1 MTGSRDFPRVTGSRD
16 FPRVSSGSR
25 SFPRVSFRFRLALF
39 GAALVA
45 ATVLAFGWLVYT
57 LVANSQA
64 TTQDDALKQRASD
77 ALGLIAKAPVTELTG
92 SAGASLSGAEDLQHR
107 TDIFVEVLTSSG
119 AIISSTGRIGDAAP
133 VVPASVLTTAAVR
146 GSRLAS
152 IDLPGGPQLRMY
164 ATDWTRSD
172 LGLRGYVIAGQPTSV
187 QTTNR
192 KGLLGFLVISS
203 IPTLLAAL
211 VAGWLISGRALRPLK
226 TVADTADS
234 IARTHDLKRRLP
246 PGSRKDEIGLLSAS
260 FNRMLEQVEAANQ
273 QLAVALEA
281 QRRFVA
287 DASHELRTPLT
298 TIRGNAGLLAYGP
311 EVTDDIRAAAARDIA
326 TESERMSRLVEHLL
340 TLAQADA
347 GQHLVLGPVA
357 LRPLIESVCRQAQ
370 TMHPDRTFRSVGLT
384 DANVRA
390 DQDAITQLLWILVD
404 NAVKFTKPGGAVEL
418 GLHRQDSVALLT
430 VADDGTGIPPGD
442 LDRIFE
448 RFYQAS
454 EARTNTGAGL
464 GLSIARWI
472 VEEHH
477 GTVTARNNDG
487 PGTAFTVTLPL
498 AA

>member
-1 MTGSRDFPRVTGSRD
+1 
-16 FPRVSSGSR
+16 
-25 SFPRVSFRFRLALF
+25 VSFRLRLALF

-45 ATVLAFGWLVYT
+45 ATLLAFGWLVYT
-57 LVANSQA
+57 LVTNNQG
-64 TTQDDALKQRASD
+64 TTQDDALKQRAAD
-77 ALGLIAKAPVTELTG
+77 AVGLIAGAPAGELNG
-92 SAGASLSGAEDLQHR
+92 SALPSLSGAEDLQHR
-107 TDIFVEVLTSSG
+107 TDVFVEVLTTSG
-119 AIISSTGRIGDAAP
+119 AVISSTGRVGRAAP
-133 VVPASVLTTAAVR
+133 AVPTSLLTAAGEHGGALASVDV
-146 GSRLAS
+146 
-152 IDLPGGPQLRMY
+152 PGTPQLRLF
-164 ATDWTRSD
+164 ATAWTRPD
-172 LGLRGYVIAGQPTSV
+172 LGLRGYVVAGQPTSV

-192 KGLLGFLVISS
+192 QGIFGFLIVSS

-211 VAGWLISGRALRPLK
+211 VAGWLITGRALRPLK

-234 IARTHDLKRRLP
+234 IARTRDLKRRLP
-246 PGSRKDEIGLLSAS
+246 PGSRQDEIGLLSAS

-311 EVTDDIRAAAARDIA
+311 DVTDDVRAAAARDIA
-326 TESERMSRLVEHLL
+326 TESERMSRLVDHLL

-370 TMHPDRTFRSVGLT
+370 AMHPDRAFRSVGLT
-384 DANVRA
+384 DASVQA
-390 DQDAITQLLWILVD
+390 DEDAMTQLLWILVD
-404 NAVKFTKPGGAVEL
+404 NAVKFTKPGGCVEL
-418 GLHRQDSVALLT
+418 GLRQQDSAALLT
-430 VADDGTGIPPGD
+430 VADDGTGVPPGD

-454 EARTNTGAGL
+454 DARTNKGAGL

-477 GTVTARNNDG
+477 GTVRARNNDG
-487 PGTAFTVTLPL
+487 PGATFTVSLPL